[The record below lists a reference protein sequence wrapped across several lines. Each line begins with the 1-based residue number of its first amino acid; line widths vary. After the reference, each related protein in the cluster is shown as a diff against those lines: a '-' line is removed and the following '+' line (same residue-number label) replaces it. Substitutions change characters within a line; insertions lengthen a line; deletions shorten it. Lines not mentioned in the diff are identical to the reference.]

1 MAGLAGDCEVGNRG
15 LANSCTC
22 RKRYLYTERQEQVVV
37 VSRVWN
43 GSAAMYVA
51 PDSGAAIL
59 YRFLE
64 LLPPSDQLVDNQVP
78 VDKDEA

>member
-1 MAGLAGDCEVGNRG
+1 
-15 LANSCTC
+15 
-22 RKRYLYTERQEQVVV
+22 
-37 VSRVWN
+37 
-43 GSAAMYVA
+43 MYVA